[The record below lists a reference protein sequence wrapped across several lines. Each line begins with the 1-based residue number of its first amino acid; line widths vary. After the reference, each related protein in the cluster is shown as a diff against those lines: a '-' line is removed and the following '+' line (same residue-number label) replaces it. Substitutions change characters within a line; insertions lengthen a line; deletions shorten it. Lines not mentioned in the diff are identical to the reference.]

1 VNTQPLLDQL
11 AHIINDFTKQASKS
25 AHSDLSDLPPHEVQ
39 ALITRAAAA
48 VQRIGGRHSSYASE
62 VERVLTN
69 NAAYLHRQLQP
80 VIGVVKALFHDMQ
93 NGYLQSVIE
102 LVHAETFADFLE
114 MAQHLLDTGY
124 KDAAAVIA
132 GSSLELHLRALCVK
146 HGVDLEVT
154 KQDGSK
160 VPKKADAM
168 NTDLAG
174 KHAYTKNDQKS
185 ATAWLGLRNSA
196 AHGKYTEYEKEQVT
210 LLIEGIRQF
219 IART

>member
-1 VNTQPLLDQL
+1 
-11 AHIINDFTKQASKS
+11 
-25 AHSDLSDLPPHEVQ
+25 
-39 ALITRAAAA
+39 
-48 VQRIGGRHSSYASE
+48 
-62 VERVLTN
+62 
-69 NAAYLHRQLQP
+69 
-80 VIGVVKALFHDMQ
+80 VKALFHDMK

-102 LVHAETFADFLE
+102 LVHAETFGDFLE

-124 KDAAAVIA
+124 RDAAAVIA

-146 HGVDLEVT
+146 HGIDLEVT

-185 ATAWLGLRNSA
+185 VTAWLGLRNSA

-210 LLIEGIRQF
+210 LLIEGVRQF